1 MPIIFITGYGD
12 VPKTVQAMKA
22 GAMEFLTK
30 PFNNEALL
38 NAIHQAL
45 ERSRVALDQDA
56 ELKALRGCYASLTPR
71 ERQVMALVVSGLL
84 NKQVGGELGISEITV
99 KAHRGKVMQ
108 KMKAESLADLVKMT
122 VRLRLASDPKA

>member
-1 MPIIFITGYGD
+1 MT
-12 VPKTVQAMKA
+12 
-22 GAMEFLTK
+22 
-30 PFNNEALL
+30 
-38 NAIHQAL
+38 
-45 ERSRVALDQDA
+45 
-56 ELKALRGCYASLTPR
+56 
-71 ERQVMALVVSGLL
+71 LVVSGLL